1 MKIITVFVTIIISVI
16 ILQISTIQC
25 GYPYLNSPEFKQND
39 HFFKRV
45 YTDNGRMIFGIRCVS
60 NDTIL
65 CGKIIKTIN
74 GVGNLVSSVIL
85 FNGPL
90 LIDVVVRPN
99 CILGEIKCT
108 EEKANFIGN

>member
-1 MKIITVFVTIIISVI
+1 MKIISIFVTIIISVI

-25 GYPYLNSPEFKQND
+25 GYPYLKQELSSEFEQNG

-45 YTDNGRMIFGIRCVS
+45 YTSDSSMLFGIKCVS

-74 GVGNLVSSVIL
+74 DVGNLISSVIL
-85 FNGPL
+85 FNEPL
-90 LIDVVVRPN
+90 LVYVTVEPN
-99 CILGEIKCT
+99 CILGE
-108 EEKANFIGN
+108 